1 MIWKGKTL
9 QAWLARAARQEAFR
23 VSLQDVLVF
32 GRFESYLW
40 YRLRFFALSNGIRTI
55 LHVLELVLFF
65 LFASQQAFIAA
76 VYVRIGSVI
85 TSGAWWGGLEVLREG
100 VRERVKCGRFK
111 AIGTWVRR
119 WLWGSLIFGG
129 TVAAGAAVYVW
140 IQFLR
145 SDIDA
150 TDGYIGACLLSL
162 ALDLIVRPFHS
173 GAYAVRRVYRPVWS
187 MLLPEVLQ
195 TLVLLG
201 LWPVLSLWSIPVGLF
216 VRSLTSFAAT
226 VWFTWIVYRSL
237 EINVFQRTRR
247 NRSSRPIFASFARF
261 LAPALAS
268 ASASI
273 GHFWV
278 LALFFFG
285 TDDPARWLE
294 LILYFVLTAP
304 LIEANLAWSKVFY
317 FDLVKLEDDL
327 FRRYRRYLSR
337 LLLRWSWTIGLL
349 VWLPTAL
356 VFPWLFQGE
365 TKSLLV
371 VTSLF
376 FISRARLAAGQ
387 VIAFCERQYML
398 MICVTIGIGLSTW
411 WGQFLDLD
419 PRLYLLW
426 VVGSM
431 LAGTFF
437 LPARAALRFP
447 VGQIVPLPAMIA
459 LAPSLRGSGRWV
471 LSHLETGR
479 LAQGVSQLVHRLAR
493 ESGPVGCL
501 GCQWLLWWSGE
512 DTKRSF
518 EGTILD
524 GLESRRLETKT
535 DRSARKSLSTWRKR
549 WPIGRLPRASSR
561 QEIIDAFRSCFPDGV
576 CVPAGNPAPEFLRN
590 QLTWSERRSVLREA
604 EAHLMG
610 RIPHRSLS
618 VDVSALIEGTE
629 ISVLFFVDRR
639 KHPETRRRWR
649 RWLRQAALANS
660 LDALN
665 PPGQRSVAPNPTS
678 RVLKTLRSPFDWG
691 YGERSR
697 L

>member
-1 MIWKGKTL
+1 MICSCKTL
-9 QAWLARAARQEAFR
+9 QGWLARAARQEKFR

-40 YRLRFFALSNGIRTI
+40 YRLRFFALSNGIQTI
-55 LHVLELVLFF
+55 LHVLELLLFF

-76 VYVRIGSVI
+76 VYVRICSVV

-100 VRERVKCGRFK
+100 VRDRVKCGRFK
-111 AIGTWVRR
+111 AIESWVRR
-119 WLWGSLIFGG
+119 WLWGSFVFGG
-129 TVAAGAAVYVW
+129 TVAAIAAVYVW
-140 IQFLR
+140 IQFQR

-162 ALDLIVRPFHS
+162 ALDLMVRPFHS

-187 MLLPEVLQ
+187 ILLPEVLQ

-201 LWPVLSLWSIPVGLF
+201 LWPILSLWSIPVAHI
-216 VRSLTSFAAT
+216 VRSVTSSAAT

-237 EINVFQRTRR
+237 EINVFRRIRR
-247 NRSSRPIFASFARF
+247 NRPSRPTFASFARF
-261 LAPALAS
+261 VTPALAS

-294 LILYFVLTAP
+294 LMLYFVLTAP
-304 LIEANLAWSKVFY
+304 VIEANLVWSKLFY

-327 FRRYRRYLSR
+327 FSRYRRHLSR
-337 LLLRWSWTIGLL
+337 LLLRWSWSIGLL
-349 VWLPTAL
+349 IWLPTAL
-356 VFPWLFQGE
+356 VFPWLFHGE

-371 VTSLF
+371 ITSLF
-376 FISRARLAAGQ
+376 FITRARLAAGQ
-387 VIAFCERQYML
+387 VIAFCERQYL
-398 MICVTIGIGLSTW
+398 LIIWVTIGIGLGTW
-411 WGQFLDLD
+411 WGQFLDLE

-426 VVGSM
+426 VVGAI

-437 LPARAALRFP
+437 LPGRTVSRFP

-459 LAPSLRGSGRWV
+459 LAPSLLGSGRWV

-479 LAQGVSQLVHRLAR
+479 LAQGVPQLVRRLAR

-501 GCQWLLWWSGE
+501 GYQWLLWWGGE
-512 DTKRSF
+512 DTKRGF
-518 EGTILD
+518 ERTILD

-535 DRSARKSLSTWRKR
+535 GTSARKSLSTWRER
-549 WPIGRLPRASSR
+549 WPIGRLPHASSR
-561 QEIIDAFRSCFPDGV
+561 QEIVDAFRICFPDGV
-576 CVPAGNPAPEFLRN
+576 YVLAGNFAPESLRN

-604 EAHLMG
+604 EAYLMG

-618 VDVSALIEGTE
+618 VDVSAFVEGTE

-649 RWLRQAALANS
+649 RWLRQVALANS
-660 LDALN
+660 LDALD

-678 RVLKTLRSPFDWG
+678 RMLKNLRSPFDWAR
-691 YGERSR
+691 GERSR